1 MEVLPS
7 WLTNR
12 KAFKKLTD
20 RMELITISKDRVS
33 LRKVAYIFLVQMQK
47 DHIQEKAAAM
57 AFNFILAIFPLVIFL
72 FTLIPYIPIPDLNE
86 NIMAFLQEM
95 MPHSIYASVEGTIQ
109 EIVSIQKGGLLSFGF
124 ILAMYAATNG
134 VVSMIDAFNKCYKTA
149 ENRGFFSRFFV
160 AFTLVLIIIFTILI
174 SITIGLF
181 FSFYLKHLDQI
192 LPVNDRLIYYL
203 IAAFKYATLF
213 FIFWIIISLIYYI
226 APNVVKRWRFLSI
239 GSFIASVLGV
249 LFTFAFSLYIEN
261 FNSYNKIYGSIG
273 TLIGLLIWLFVI
285 SFVLLVGFEINASI
299 DQVSKAKKNKEHA
312 LKHLKE

>member
-1 MEVLPS
+1 MEVLPE
-7 WLTNR
+7 WLTSK
-12 KAFKKLTD
+12 KAFKRLTD
-20 RMELITISKDRVS
+20 RMELISISKDKLS
-33 LRKVAYIFLVQMQK
+33 LRKVTYVFLVQMKK
-47 DHIQEKAAAM
+47 DHIEEKAAAM
-57 AFNFILAIFPLVIFL
+57 AFNFTLAIFPLVIFL

-86 NIMAFLQEM
+86 KILGFLQEI
-95 MPHSIYASVEGTIQ
+95 MPRSIYSSVEGTIL
-109 EIVSIQKGGLLSFGF
+109 EIVSIQQGGLLSFGF
-124 ILAMYAATNG
+124 LLAMYASTNG
-134 VVSMIDAFNKCYKTA
+134 VVSMINAFNKCYKTA

-181 FSFYLKHLDQI
+181 FSFYLEHLDQI
-192 LPVNDRLIYYL
+192 LPVNDRFTYYL
-203 IAAFKYATLF
+203 IAVFKYATLF

-226 APNVVKRWRFLSI
+226 APNVIHRWRFLSI

-249 LFTFAFSLYIEN
+249 LFTFAFTLYIEN

-299 DQVSKAKKNKEHA
+299 DQVSKAKKNKENA
-312 LKHLKE
+312 LKAQKE